1 MDDNKL
7 RCVLMID
14 KTTWS
19 KNITI
24 LHNVPTL
31 WGWMVSRP
39 ENLTLGNLVDIGAFT
54 YINATNG
61 ILIEDNVKIGSHS
74 ALHTK
79 NTIDGTEGDIVIERG
94 AKIGS
99 HSTILPNVKIGEN
112 AVIGA
117 YSLIKCNIPDNELWC
132 GVPAKFIKK
141 LK

>member
-1 MDDNKL
+1 MMN
-7 RCVLMID
+7 D
-14 KTTWS
+14 KTTWN

-24 LHNVPTL
+24 LHNVPTR

-99 HSTILPNVKIGEN
+99 HSTILPNVKIGKN